1 MAPSLESYHTLFT
14 EEAGIVR
21 GRRLC
26 RERMKHVL
34 SMIAVIVLS
43 ATMTVSAAQ
52 SATITNNDAEPASLA
67 VTEAGNRF
75 DVVIA
80 PGSSEQVCNA
90 NCFVTFPNGDR
101 IALEGT
107 ENIEIVKGSAVVK

>member
-1 MAPSLESYHTLFT
+1 
-14 EEAGIVR
+14 
-21 GRRLC
+21 
-26 RERMKHVL
+26 MKHVL
-34 SMIAVIVLS
+34 SAIAVVVLS
-43 ATMTVSAAQ
+43 ATTAV

-80 PGSSEQVCNA
+80 PGASEQVCAA

-101 IALEGT
+101 IALEGG